1 MSDIV
6 PDAELDCIGLYCPL
20 PLSMAKENIA
30 NIDIGQVLKIQ
41 ADDPDAEKD
50 IPGWAKRAGHQI
62 LMFERSGQVATFW
75 IQRIK

>member
-1 MSDIV
+1 
-6 PDAELDCIGLYCPL
+6 
-20 PLSMAKENIA
+20 MAKENIA

-75 IQRIK
+75 IKRIK